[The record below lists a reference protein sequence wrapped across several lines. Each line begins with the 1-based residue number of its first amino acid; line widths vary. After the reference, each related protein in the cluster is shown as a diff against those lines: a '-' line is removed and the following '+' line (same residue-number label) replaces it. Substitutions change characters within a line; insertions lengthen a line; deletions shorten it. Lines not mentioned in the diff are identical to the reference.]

1 MTTPAPQSVI
11 GNIQGLTQVVR
22 KDENEAQTRPLDF
35 RLISRILTYMRPY
48 AAKRNALLV
57 AVVLRAIQLPA
68 LTWAIALTING
79 PVTSRDIPGV
89 WLAAGG
95 FFLLALSTQFV
106 MHFRQRYALELGELV
121 VKDLR
126 NELFAHLQNM
136 PLSFFNRTR
145 VGRIISRMISD
156 MEDVRVGV
164 QEVLFVSLV
173 AFGQLLVAAA
183 CMLYYDVGLFLLVL
197 GMAPILWLTNRYFHK
212 LMSELL
218 RQLRESFSR
227 VTATLAESVLGV
239 RVTQGFSRQDE
250 NARLFKLLVQDHSKY
265 NTRVMQAQGLFLPLL
280 EFNSQF
286 FAVLLLIVGSYRVLQ
301 PDSTLTVGELVGFF
315 FMANMFF
322 SPIQILG
329 NQYNQALTAMAGAE
343 RLFALL
349 DTPPEWTDLQNA
361 RPLPDV
367 RGQVEFD
374 NVWFSYEPGRP
385 VLKGINFKAESGETI
400 ALVGHTGSGKTSII
414 NLVARFWLPDSGQ
427 IRVDGIDLRTVT
439 SESLHRQIGIV
450 LQTNFLFAGTVLDN
464 IRFARP
470 DASLEEVERVCRQ
483 LGCWEEFSGLSQG
496 LETPVGERG
505 AQLSLGQRQ
514 MVCFARALLA
524 NPRILILDEA
534 TSSIDIVTEIRLQQ
548 ALKVVMQGRTCFVVA
563 HRLSTIREAS
573 TILVLD
579 HGEIIERGNHHQ
591 LIARQGH
598 YARLYE
604 RFSRAVT
611 LPPAG

>member
-1 MTTPAPQSVI
+1 
-11 GNIQGLTQVVR
+11 
-22 KDENEAQTRPLDF
+22 
-35 RLISRILTYMRPY
+35 
-48 AAKRNALLV
+48 
-57 AVVLRAIQLPA
+57 
-68 LTWAIALTING
+68 
-79 PVTSRDIPGV
+79 
-89 WLAAGG
+89 
-95 FFLLALSTQFV
+95 
-106 MHFRQRYALELGELV
+106 
-121 VKDLR
+121 
-126 NELFAHLQNM
+126 
-136 PLSFFNRTR
+136 
-145 VGRIISRMISD
+145 
-156 MEDVRVGV
+156 
-164 QEVLFVSLV
+164 
-173 AFGQLLVAAA
+173 
-183 CMLYYDVGLFLLVL
+183 
-197 GMAPILWLTNRYFHK
+197 
-212 LMSELL
+212 
-218 RQLRESFSR
+218 
-227 VTATLAESVLGV
+227 
-239 RVTQGFSRQDE
+239 
-250 NARLFKLLVQDHSKY
+250 
-265 NTRVMQAQGLFLPLL
+265 
-280 EFNSQF
+280 
-286 FAVLLLIVGSYRVLQ
+286 
-301 PDSTLTVGELVGFF
+301 
-315 FMANMFF
+315 MFF

-349 DTPPEWTDLQNA
+349 DTPPEWTDLPNA

-385 VLKGINFKAESGETI
+385 VLKGINFKAEPGETI

-427 IRVDGIDLRTVT
+427 IRVDGVDLRGVT

-464 IRFARP
+464 VRFARP
-470 DASLEEVERVCRQ
+470 DASFEEVQRVCRQ

-591 LIARQGH
+591 LLARQGH

>member
-1 MTTPAPQSVI
+1 
-11 GNIQGLTQVVR
+11 
-22 KDENEAQTRPLDF
+22 
-35 RLISRILTYMRPY
+35 
-48 AAKRNALLV
+48 
-57 AVVLRAIQLPA
+57 
-68 LTWAIALTING
+68 
-79 PVTSRDIPGV
+79 
-89 WLAAGG
+89 
-95 FFLLALSTQFV
+95 

-136 PLSFFNRTR
+136 PLSFFNRTK

-301 PDSTLTVGELVGFF
+301 PDSTLTIGELVGFF

-349 DTPPEWTDLQNA
+349 DTPPEWTDLPNA

-385 VLKGINFKAESGETI
+385 VLKGINFKAEPGETI

-427 IRVDGIDLRTVT
+427 IRVDGVDLRGVT

-464 IRFARP
+464 VRFARP
-470 DASLEEVERVCRQ
+470 DASFEEVQRVCRQ

-591 LIARQGH
+591 LLARQGH